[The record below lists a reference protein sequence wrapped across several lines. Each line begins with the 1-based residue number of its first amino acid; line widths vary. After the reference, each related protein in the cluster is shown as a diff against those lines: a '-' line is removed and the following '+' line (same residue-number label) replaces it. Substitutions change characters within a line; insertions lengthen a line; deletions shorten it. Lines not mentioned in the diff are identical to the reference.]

1 MNITRQVTLAT
12 LLTNPNVLS
21 GSAFEYPQQPVQCS
35 LGINVETTG
44 TFVTI
49 YAGSR
54 LIVEEFPPYVA
65 SAYPIVPDQ
74 MYFNF
79 VALPQERLVVA
90 WRNPTGGTRTAYVMM
105 DIQPIGR

>member
-1 MNITRQVTLAT
+1 MNIVRQVTLAT
-12 LLTNPNVLS
+12 LLSNSNVLS
-21 GSAFEYPQQPVQCS
+21 GSAFEYPQQPIQVS
-35 LGINVETTG
+35 LGMNVETTG

-65 SAYPIVPDQ
+65 STYPIVPDQ

-90 WRNPTGGTRTAYVMM
+90 WRNPTGATRTMYLMM
-105 DIQPIGR
+105 ELQPIGR